1 MSTLPLDPG
10 LYREVVRRALAEDLG
25 WGDLTS
31 SLVVPDGA
39 RAAGTVG
46 ARGRLVLAGLD
57 VAIEA
62 FRQLDPSVTAERK
75 RQDGEI
81 CRPGETIA
89 VVRGLAAPMLTAE
102 RTALNFL
109 RHLSGV
115 ASVTRWCI
123 DAGGGTLRVAD
134 TRKTLPLLR
143 TLQQYAVRVGG
154 GVNHRMGLFDAVML
168 KENHIHAAGS
178 ITAAVAKSRSR
189 HPDIPIIVEVETL
202 DELREALAT
211 DCTRILIDDFSDADM
226 HEAVRLAGGRKPLE
240 VSGGVTWERLAAIA
254 AAGVDFVSV
263 GALTKHIRAI
273 DFSMRLGDPP

>member
-1 MSTLPLDPG
+1 VSTLPLEPG

-39 RAAGTVG
+39 RAAGTIG

-57 VAIEA
+57 VALEA
-62 FRQLDPSVTAERK
+62 FRQLDPSVAAER
-75 RQDGEI
+75 RREDGEI

-154 GVNHRMGLFDAVML
+154 GVNTRA
-168 KENHIHAAGS
+168 S
-178 ITAAVAKSRSR
+178 
-189 HPDIPIIVEVETL
+189 L
-202 DELREALAT
+202 DEGIVVKANHARVGGGLAASVARAKAGKPGAPVHAEAATVEEAGLAVDAGADVVVFTGSLPEDLKRVLRA
-211 DCTRILIDDFSDADM
+211 C
-226 HEAVRLAGGRKPLE
+226 AGRARVV
-240 VSGGVTWERLAAIA
+240 VSGQVPFESLAACA
-254 AAGVDFVSV
+254 AAGADVVSI
-263 GALTKHIRAI
+263 GAITDSAPAADIAFELQ
-273 DFSMRLGDPP
+273 PE